1 MSVKHLKTKDVAE
14 KLGYSVDHFRKAI
27 KNSPSFPKPK
37 QIKLANGGLSH
48 PFWDENDIEQYLM
61 KLAA

>member
-14 KLGYSVDHFRKAI
+14 RLGYSVDHFRKAI

-37 QIKLANGGLSH
+37 QIKLG
-48 PFWDENDIEQYLM
+48 
-61 KLAA
+61 